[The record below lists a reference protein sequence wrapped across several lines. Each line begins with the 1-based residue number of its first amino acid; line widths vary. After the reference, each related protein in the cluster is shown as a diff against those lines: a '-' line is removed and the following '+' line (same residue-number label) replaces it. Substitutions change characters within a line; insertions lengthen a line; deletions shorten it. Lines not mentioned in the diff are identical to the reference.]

1 MDMKTCEEKIE
12 LLRKSL
18 VERGWE
24 TQDSVDALDARII
37 DLRKDIQL
45 VLIQIKEKMAI
56 YLAVILFAMVILIK
70 ALAHALHQP

>member
-1 MDMKTCEEKIE
+1 MKTCEEKIE